1 MNVRRATGAVVALMV
16 LLALA
21 VLLQPVPTQAQP
33 AASNQVT
40 VSVLRA
46 TYITTGTTNAAA
58 TSDFAQFSGWGEVDI
73 FVTADVSGTATLTA
87 TAQVSADGVNWT
99 NADYEYWT
107 GSAIGTQTF
116 QRVLSA
122 DGTEF
127 MSVPAAGQFWRVNLA
142 VTGGVTTTVN
152 ATLRR

>member
-1 MNVRRATGAVVALMV
+1 MNVRRLTGAVALLLI
-16 LLALA
+16 LLACA
-21 VLLQPVPTQAQP
+21 VLFQPVPTQAQP

-40 VSVLRA
+40 VSVLRSTYLTA
-46 TYITTGTTNAAA
+46 TTTAAA
-58 TSDFAQFSGWGEVDI
+58 PSDIAQFSGWGEVDI

-99 NADYEYWT
+99 NADYEFWNGT
-107 GSAIGTQTF
+107 AIGTQTF

-127 MSVPAAGQFWRVNLA
+127 MSVPATGQFWRVSLG
-142 VTGGVTTTVN
+142 VSGGVTTTVN